1 MYLLF
6 LLDKKRRF
14 LFWQKFLKREIGR
27 LLYIRNLHPVT
38 GSSSCSC
45 LVHSLQSHRYDKDL
59 NATGEPKK
67 AHWHVIVV
75 YGSPQRNEQRKK
87 PYRAFKRP

>member
-1 MYLLF
+1 MAKIL
-6 LLDKKRRF
+6 KK
-14 LFWQKFLKREIGR
+14 EIGR

-75 YGSPQRNEQRKK
+75 YGSPTTESNVKSLTERLNALNRFHWNKFEGII
-87 PYRAFKRP
+87 AI